1 MFLIWPSRKDFNGC
15 KKQSEDLCT
24 KSFSA
29 SPILFSA
36 SPTLANIAPFDNTFV
51 WIQNSNQILFTIAI
65 YHIGSRSRCHCW
77 HPQNNDQ
84 EARYYLA
91 WSLLCRDP
99 GRAWSTKSLQFY
111 HLMNKRLIQN
121 DRQRYIYIEVTIEFT
136 WIRLQDW
143 ICICNYFFCQSF
155 GGVRSSDQC
164 FQIDVIYCFFGAA
177 KFLASKLENDRKFLI
192 QKFIANRE
200 PNKKKNSLVLP
211 D

>member
-1 MFLIWPSRKDFNGC
+1 MLLLDYLKKCCLLTWMFLIWPSRKDFNGC

-121 DRQRYIYIEVTIEFT
+121 DRQRYIYKLRWQLNLLGFGCKTEFVFA
-136 WIRLQDW
+136 IIFSVNPLVVSDRL
-143 ICICNYFFCQSF
+143 IN
-155 GGVRSSDQC
+155 
-164 FQIDVIYCFFGAA
+164 
-177 KFLASKLENDRKFLI
+177 ASKLTSYIVFSAPPSFSPVNLKMIENF
-192 QKFIANRE
+192 
-200 PNKKKNSLVLP
+200 
-211 D
+211 